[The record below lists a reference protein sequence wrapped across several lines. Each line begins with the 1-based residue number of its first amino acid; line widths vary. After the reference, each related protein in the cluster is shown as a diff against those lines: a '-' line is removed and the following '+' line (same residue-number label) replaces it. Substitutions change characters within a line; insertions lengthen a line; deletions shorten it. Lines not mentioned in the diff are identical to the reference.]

1 MKFSRLW
8 PFASLKSQPFDSVK
22 PIFVGRDSCLKW
34 LSSLVFCLLTFANAE
49 APRVLPEILDSIP
62 HETTHFTQGLSFDGK
77 EIIETTG
84 LYGKSGL
91 YRRTLDGSVL
101 DSARLEE
108 RYFGEGSVVLGDE
121 IYYLTWK
128 SRKAFIYGRK
138 PFKKKGEFRI
148 PTEGWGLTLWQDQ
161 LLMSNG
167 SDELLQIA
175 PGGFGVSGNIKV
187 RDGRYSIKLL
197 NELEV
202 VGNILYANI
211 WQTDLIAV
219 IELPSGNVLRY
230 IDFSKKAGEIRDR
243 YPGVDV
249 LNGIAYD
256 GKNFWITG
264 KLWPQIY
271 KVKF

>member
-1 MKFSRLW
+1 MNFSRH
-8 PFASLKSQPFDSVK
+8 
-22 PIFVGRDSCLKW
+22 KW
-34 LSSLVFCLLTFANAE
+34 LSSLLFILSSFAKAE
-49 APRVLPEILDSIP
+49 APRVEPTILDSIP
-62 HETTHFTQGLSFDGK
+62 HETSHFTQGLSFDGK
-77 EIIETTG
+77 ELIETTG
-84 LYGKSGL
+84 QYGKSGL
-91 YRRTLDGSVL
+91 YRRTLDGKIL
-101 DSARLEE
+101 DSARIEE

-128 SRKAFIYGRK
+128 SHKAFIYSRK
-138 PFKKKGEFRI
+138 PFKMKGEFRI

-175 PGGFGVSGNIKV
+175 PGGFSVTGGVKV

-202 VGNILYANI
+202 VGNVVYANI
-211 WQTDLIAV
+211 WQTDLIAE
-219 IELPSGNVLRY
+219 IELPSGKVLRY
-230 IDFSKKAGEIRDR
+230 IDFSKKVGEVRDSH
-243 YPGVDV
+243 PGVDV

-256 GKNFWITG
+256 GKDFWITG

>member
-1 MKFSRLW
+1 MSKFNSCFKTTL
-8 PFASLKSQPFDSVK
+8 FA
-22 PIFVGRDSCLKW
+22 FV
-34 LSSLVFCLLTFANAE
+34 LSSFVFSLSSVHAE
-49 APRVLPEILDSIP
+49 TPRVVPEILDSVP

-77 EIIETTG
+77 EMIETTG

-91 YRRTLDGSVL
+91 YRRTLDGKVL

-128 SRKAFIYGRK
+128 SHKAFIYGRK
-138 PFKKKGEFRI
+138 PFKKKGAFRI
-148 PTEGWGLTLWQDQ
+148 PTEGWGLTLWHDE

-175 PGGFGVSGNIKV
+175 PGGFNVTGIISV
-187 RDGRYSIKLL
+187 RDGKYSIKNL

-202 VGNILYANI
+202 VGDTLYANI
-211 WQTDLIAV
+211 WQTDLIAE
-219 IELPSGNVLRY
+219 IELPSGKVLRY
-230 IDFSKKAGEIRDR
+230 IDFSKKAGELRERFHNI
-243 YPGVDV
+243 DV

-256 GKNFWITG
+256 GKDFWVTG

>member
-1 MKFSRLW
+1 MSIFNSCFKTTL
-8 PFASLKSQPFDSVK
+8 FAF
-22 PIFVGRDSCLKW
+22 
-34 LSSLVFCLLTFANAE
+34 LSSLVLSLSSNSYAE
-49 APRVLPEILDSIP
+49 TPRIVPEILDSIP
-62 HETTHFTQGLSFDGK
+62 HESTHFTQGLTFDGK

-91 YRRTLDGSVL
+91 YRRTLDGKIL
-101 DSARLEE
+101 DSTRLEE

-128 SRKAFIYGRK
+128 SHKAFIYGRK
-138 PFKKKGEFRI
+138 PFKKKGAFRI
-148 PTEGWGLTLWQDQ
+148 PTEGWGLTLWHDE

-167 SDELLQIA
+167 TEELLQIA
-175 PGGFGVSGNIKV
+175 PGGFNVTGIITV
-187 RDGRYSIKLL
+187 RDNNRPIKYL

-211 WQTDLIAV
+211 WQTDLIAE
-219 IELPSGNVLRY
+219 IELPSGKVLRY
-230 IDFSKKAGEIRDR
+230 IDFSKKAGELRER
-243 YPGVDV
+243 FPGIDV

-256 GKNFWITG
+256 GKDFWITG